1 MDSFFGHDDNVLML
15 VDAHAIIY
23 RAYFAFP
30 PLNTADGTLVNAAFG
45 FTRILLTAIRDVA
58 PMHIAVVFDHPTP
71 TFRHKEYTEYKAHRE
86 KMPDDLQPQVQ
97 LVKDVVDA
105 LNIPRFEMSG
115 YEADDLIGTLSTQAS
130 AQSIKT
136 VIVTGDRDLFQLVNE
151 LIHVWLPGKG
161 NKSDEEYDRERVQK
175 KMEVFPEQ
183 VVDLKALMGDSSDNI
198 PGVTGIGQKTATK
211 LIAEFGSLEALYQA
225 IESGQSHPL
234 LKGAVLAKLQTGKEQ
249 AFLSQRLATIA
260 TNAPITLDIDA
271 CQVTGY
277 NKEQAVDLFQRYE
290 FRSLVGLLPNDEFE
304 SGVQEALF

>member
-58 PMHIAVVFDHPTP
+58 PAFISVVFDHPKP
-71 TFRHKEYTEYKAHRE
+71 TFRHEQFVDYKAHRE
-86 KMPDDLQPQVQ
+86 KMPDDLRPQIQ

-105 LNIPRFEMSG
+105 LNIPRFEMAG
-115 YEADDLIGTLSTQAS
+115 YEADDLIGTLATQAS
-130 AQSIKT
+130 AESIKT

-151 LIHVWLPGKG
+151 YIHVWLPGKG
-161 NKSDEEYDRERVQK
+161 NKSDEEYDRERVQS

-183 VVDLKALMGDSSDNI
+183 VVDLKALMGDASENI

-211 LIAEFGSLEALYQA
+211 LITEFGSLEALYDT
-225 IESGQSHPL
+225 IESGKEHPL
-234 LKGAVLAKLQTGKEQ
+234 LKGAVLTKLQTGKEQ
-249 AFLSQRLATIA
+249 ALLSQQLATIA
-260 TNAPITLDIDA
+260 VDAPITLDLEA
-271 CQVTGY
+271 CQLTGY

-290 FRSLVGLLPNDEFE
+290 FRTLVGLLPNDEFE